1 MARQAK
7 GPRTAARQAAKGP
20 RTAARL
26 AWGLALRIGRLGRL
40 VLRLG
45 RLGGRAPARQ
55 AISFLLS
62 HVSVTTAAWPRITT
76 YLLDTCMTIK

>member
-45 RLGGRAPARQ
+45 RLGGRAPRQ
-55 AISFLLS
+55 GDKFDIFLL
-62 HVSVTTAAWPRITT
+62 
-76 YLLDTCMTIK
+76 LGDIKVVVEGP

>member
-45 RLGGRAPARQ
+45 RLGGRAPRHSSAGS
-55 AISFLLS
+55 ALS
-62 HVSVTTAAWPRITT
+62 SQWSDGPCIYGRRIYPIT
-76 YLLDTCMTIK
+76 LG